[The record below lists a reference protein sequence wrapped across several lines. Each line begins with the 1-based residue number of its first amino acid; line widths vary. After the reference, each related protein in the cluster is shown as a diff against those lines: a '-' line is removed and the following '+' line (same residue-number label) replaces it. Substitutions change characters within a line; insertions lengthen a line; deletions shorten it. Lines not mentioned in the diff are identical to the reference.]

1 MGGSSAGWSSLLTV
15 PRSHQ
20 VGNGSP
26 DVGKLGSARKLG
38 SSGRGGGGDRGEV
51 RSASADGCKESWAS
65 ADGGGGCSAVRGEMG
80 SDRVDGGWVRAV
92 DDATDTDVAGAE
104 MLAELVDE
112 VVGDGC
118 CC

>member
-1 MGGSSAGWSSLLTV
+1 MVLIV

-26 DVGKLGSARKLG
+26 DVGTLVSERKLG
-38 SSGRGGGGDRGEV
+38 SSGRGGGGGDRGEV

-65 ADGGGGCSAVRGEMG
+65 ADGGGGCSAVRDEMG
-80 SDRVDGGWVRAV
+80 SGRVDGGWAGAV
-92 DDATDTDVAGAE
+92 DDATDTDVAGVE

-118 CC
+118 FC